1 MPEGRIIVS
10 QIDKHIVGYIIL
22 LHPDPLERWS
32 DGNHEFIME
41 LGAIEVAHQHRSLG
55 LAGKM
60 LELSVRDN
68 FVENYIIIT
77 TEYYWHW
84 DLKNSGLDVYEY
96 KNLMIRLMQRAGFEV
111 FQTNDPEITGH
122 PANTLMARIGK
133 NITDKEMQQFD
144 EIRFK
149 TDFNLIRDAMTDV
162 SRKNCNFTHGNAHV
176 NDTIHDAMNM
186 MSRLSIR
193 HIPIVGDDGNLA
205 GIISDKTLISPMP
218 SLRQRCWLSLDL
230 EAIK

>member
-1 MPEGRIIVS
+1 MLKHRKTFYQNEIKHADETIIIEGPLPSSKLSQYTFDDSLTAFRRPSDQFEALKEIADLNEGRIIICRVE
-10 QIDKHIVGYIIL
+10 DKIIGYVTF

-32 DGNHEFIME
+32 DGNHPFIME
-41 LGAIEVAHQHRSLG
+41 LGAIEVSLVYRG
-55 LAGKM
+55 LSLASQM
-60 LELSVRDN
+60 LKLSIKDD

-96 KNLMIRLMQRAGFEV
+96 KNLMIKLMQTAGFEV

-133 NITDKEMQQFD
+133 NINDIQMQQFD

-149 TDFNLIRDAMTDV
+149 NRFLI
-162 SRKNCNFTHGNAHV
+162 
-176 NDTIHDAMNM
+176 
-186 MSRLSIR
+186 
-193 HIPIVGDDGNLA
+193 
-205 GIISDKTLISPMP
+205 
-218 SLRQRCWLSLDL
+218 
-230 EAIK
+230 

>member
-1 MPEGRIIVS
+1 MRHQKHYFKTETKTDTDTVIIEGPLNSETLKSYTFDNNLNAFRRPSEQFQALLEIADLPEGRIIVS

-84 DLKNSGLDVYEY
+84 DLKTSGLDVYEY
-96 KNLMIRLMQRAGFEV
+96 KDLMIRLMQRAGFEV

-133 NITDKEMQQFD
+133 NINAQQMQQFD

-149 TDFNLIRDAMTDV
+149 NRFLI
-162 SRKNCNFTHGNAHV
+162 
-176 NDTIHDAMNM
+176 
-186 MSRLSIR
+186 
-193 HIPIVGDDGNLA
+193 
-205 GIISDKTLISPMP
+205 
-218 SLRQRCWLSLDL
+218 
-230 EAIK
+230 